1 MDNTPTSD
9 QPGVPETARPGDT
22 ISPASAAAPPPEVAP
37 SPSPAPEPASLP
49 PADPRPTPPA
59 RAETT
64 AVSPLSAQPERHK
77 SEDDAI
83 RWTAAE
89 FIAHNKSVAWYGL
102 LALAVIVLAVIV
114 FLLTRDKISTSVVI
128 IAGIALG
135 GYGARQP
142 QQRQYALD
150 DQGLSIGDKYLPYS
164 LFRSFS
170 VIDEGPVS
178 SISFF
183 PLKRFGQLTTIYYN
197 PDDEADII
205 DLLADRL
212 PMDERGHDAVD
223 KLMRRI
229 RF

>member
-1 MDNTPTSD
+1 M
-9 QPGVPETARPGDT
+9 
-22 ISPASAAAPPPEVAP
+22 
-37 SPSPAPEPASLP
+37 
-49 PADPRPTPPA
+49 
-59 RAETT
+59 
-64 AVSPLSAQPERHK
+64 SPLSAQPERHK